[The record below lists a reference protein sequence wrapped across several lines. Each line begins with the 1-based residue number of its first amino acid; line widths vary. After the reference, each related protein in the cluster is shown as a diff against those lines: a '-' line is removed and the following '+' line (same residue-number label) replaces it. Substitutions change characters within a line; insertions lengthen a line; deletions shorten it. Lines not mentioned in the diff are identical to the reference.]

1 MTPSYK
7 IMGVVNVT
15 PDSFFDGGAHDTP
28 GPAAAHAAELIA
40 EGADIV
46 DVGGESTRPGAP
58 EISPQAEIARVVP
71 TIAAIHA
78 DHPKIPIS
86 VDTMKA
92 EVARAAIAAGA
103 NYVNDVSAFTA
114 EPELAGVVASADV
127 DCCLM
132 HMQGDPRTMQ
142 DDPHY
147 DDVVDDVRAHLEQR
161 MAFAIAEGVKEQ
173 RIQLDPGIGFG
184 KTLAHNLELLRRL
197 DELVAIGRP
206 VVIGVSRK
214 SFISRIAEDLGG
226 GGIAVED
233 RLPGTIAANTIAFG
247 RGASIFRVHDV
258 RAAKQALAVAAATL
272 STTGRPARES
282 SPGSS

>member
-1 MTPSYK
+1 MERGYR

-15 PDSFFDGGAHDTP
+15 PDSFFDGGAWETP
-28 GPAAAHAAELIA
+28 GPAAAHAAELIG

-58 EISPQAEIARVVP
+58 EVPAEVEIERVVP
-71 TIAAIHA
+71 TISQIRAT
-78 DHPKIPIS
+78 HPQIPIS
-86 VDTMKA
+86 VDTMKS
-92 EVARAAIAAGA
+92 EVALAAIAAGA
-103 NYVNDVSAFTA
+103 TYVNDVSAFSTDPA
-114 EPELAGVVASADV
+114 LAAVVADTGV

-147 DDVVDDVRAHLEQR
+147 ENVVDDVRAHLEAR
-161 MAFAIAEGVKEQ
+161 LAFAVAEGIPEQ

-184 KTLAHNLELLRRL
+184 KTLAHNLQLLAHL
-197 DELVAIGRP
+197 DEIVAIGRP

-214 SFISRIAEDLGG
+214 SFIS
-226 GGIAVED
+226 GIAQGASVSGVDVGD
-233 RLPGTIAANTIAFG
+233 RLPGTLAASALALE

-258 RAAKQALAVAAATL
+258 AEAAQALAVAAAVL
-272 STTGRPARES
+272 ERAPAPFRPPA
-282 SPGSS
+282 